1 MTQDPVVLDSVMIML
16 PPSRLATWLAKV
28 FAAKKAKGEEVPPEF
43 ERWLKR
49 VQDHRQGI
57 TTEFDVLT
65 DDEWKEIGSY
75 LRRAQK

>member
-1 MTQDPVVLDSVMIML
+1 MKQSIATDTLSIIL
-16 PPSRLATWLAKV
+16 PPSQLVTWLAKV
-28 FAAKKAKGEEVPPEF
+28 FEAKKAKGEEVPAEF

-75 LRRAQK
+75 LKRATK